1 MRIHTEGRLLRLADY
16 FRGRIRKHPRL
27 SVALLAA
34 VLLVVAVQLLYP
46 STYTL
51 PFSRLNHETVGG
63 VSHTDIAM
71 KLQQEYQSTALT
83 TTIRKKITETP
94 LVQAGI
100 KTNNNE
106 ILRGLSQYE
115 WYWRLVPLS
124 IVIKGALI
132 DQPVTTKT
140 DGPRFSI
147 YAEERVKECAVAPKS
162 AGVVAKDG
170 DIQLDP
176 AKDGQT
182 CSRESLREQLTARP
196 LTKQGIHVHVQT
208 STVKPERSDKDVQPL
223 LAEARAVT
231 ARTIVLSVAG
241 KLYPIDKP
249 TLASWLAF
257 PEDAATRKISVGLND
272 ETVKASLEHIQK
284 DIYIEPGTTV
294 VTTKDSIETGRV
306 VGSSGRGIDMAPTIE
321 SIRQQVLTGS
331 GTVNAT
337 LATLSPKLAYSRSY
351 SKTPEGLQALVNDI
365 VKDKGDFAIS
375 VRKLGDTGVHANGDK
390 KYHPASTYKLFV
402 AYSVLKRVDNG
413 QMSLGQATSGGQTLA
428 QCLDVMIVNSDNACA
443 EWFGQSIGWNTVTN
457 DARGIGAAST
467 TLSRPFVSTTND
479 MALFL
484 QKLESNQL
492 GLSEPSRTRL
502 LDAMKRQVFRKA
514 IPAGVGVPVADKVGF
529 IPDEGLY
536 HDAAIVYAPSGVY
549 VLVIYTQG
557 SNWAAMADA
566 ARQIHAQLQ

>member
-1 MRIHTEGRLLRLADY
+1 MRKHTEGRLSRLIGNI
-16 FRGRIRKHPRL
+16 RGHVRKHPKL
-27 SVALLAA
+27 SAVVVTV
-34 VLLVVAVQLLYP
+34 VLLIVVVQLFYP
-46 STYTL
+46 GTRAL
-51 PFSRLNHETVGG
+51 PFARMNHEMVGG
-63 VSHTDIAM
+63 ASHTDIAT
-71 KLQQEYQSTALT
+71 KLQQEYQSTTLT
-83 TTIRKKITETP
+83 TTIRGKTAKTP
-94 LVQAGI
+94 LVQTGI
-100 KTNNNE
+100 KTNNDE

-124 IVIKGALI
+124 IVLKGALI

-147 YAEERVKECAVAPKS
+147 YAQERAKECAVAPKS

-170 DIQLDP
+170 DIKLDP
-176 AKDGQT
+176 AKDGQA
-182 CSRESLREQLTARP
+182 CSRESLREQLTAPP
-196 LTKQGIHVHVQT
+196 LTKQGIDVKIQT
-208 STVKPERSDKDVQPL
+208 TIVKPERSDKDVQPL

-241 KLYPIDKP
+241 KVYPIDKP

-257 PEDAATRKISVGLND
+257 PEDAATKKISVGLND
-272 ETVKASLEHIQK
+272 EVVRASLERIQK

-294 VTTKDSIETGRV
+294 VTTRDSIETGRV

-337 LATLSPKLAYSRSY
+337 LATLSPKLAYNRSY

-375 VRKLGDTGVHANGDK
+375 VRKLGDTGVHVNGDK

-402 AYSVLKRVDNG
+402 AYSVLKRVDSG
-413 QMSLGQATSGGQTLA
+413 QMSLGQVTSGGQTLA

-443 EWFGQSIGWNTVTN
+443 EWFGQSIGWNSVTN
-457 DARGIGAAST
+457 DARGIGATNT

-492 GLSEPSRTRL
+492 GLSEPSRARL

-549 VLVIYTQG
+549 VLVIYTHG